1 MRYTTVFFD
10 LDDTLYPGSNGL
22 WSTIRDRMG
31 LYMHER
37 LGFPAEEVPA
47 IRKQYYEKYGTTLR
61 GLQIHHKVDADDY
74 LAFVHDLPLTDYLQ
88 PDPSLRRMI
97 LSLPQERWIFTNADG
112 DHARRVLAVLELGGC
127 FSGIIDIRA
136 LGFSCKPE
144 VGAYRRALE
153 LAGSPSPG
161 RCVLLDDSPSNLA
174 SAGLL
179 GITTILVSANG
190 KVSSQAGYT
199 IPVLS
204 ALPDVFPELWEVD

>member
-37 LGFPAEEVPA
+37 LGFPAGEVPA

-74 LAFVHDLPLTDYLQ
+74 LAFVHDLPLKDYLQ
-88 PDPSLRRMI
+88 PDPSLCQLI
-97 LSLPQERWIFTNADG
+97 LSLPQERWIFTNADA
-112 DHARRVLAVLELGGC
+112 DHARRVLDVLELGGC

-136 LGFSCKPE
+136 LGFACKPE
-144 VGAYRRALE
+144 VGAYQRALE
-153 LAGSPSPG
+153 LAGNPAPT

-174 SAGLL
+174 PATQL
-179 GITTILVSANG
+179 GFTTVLVSANG
-190 KVSSQAGYT
+190 KVAS
-199 IPVLS
+199 PVSFIISELS
-204 ALPDVFPELWEVD
+204 ALPGVLPELWEVG